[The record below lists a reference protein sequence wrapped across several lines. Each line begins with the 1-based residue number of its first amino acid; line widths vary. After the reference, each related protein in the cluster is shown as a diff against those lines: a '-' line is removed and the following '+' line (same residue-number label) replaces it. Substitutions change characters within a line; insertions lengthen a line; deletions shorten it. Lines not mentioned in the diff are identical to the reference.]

1 MRFRLRTLVI
11 LTAVVPPAL
20 WGLYVVLKPP
30 GRLYWTVI
38 FALAI
43 VVCMPIA
50 IFRLYIVTRMR

>member
-20 WGLYVVLKPP
+20 WGLYVVLSPP

-43 VVCMPIA
+43 AICMPMA
-50 IFRLYIVTRMR
+50 IFKIWLAQRMR